1 MSFLRGKE
9 RGQGIYG
16 QRFYRQKPK
25 WTASTA
31 IDPKPL
37 PTSPR
42 WDDIPVE
49 ACHNLNATRFQ
60 RLFAFLSFYDY
71 HFMTKFV
78 SLQRVRNMWI

>member
-31 IDPKPL
+31 IDPMPL
-37 PTSPR
+37 PAGLR
-42 WDDIPVE
+42 GDDIPVE
-49 ACHNLNATRFQ
+49 A
-60 RLFAFLSFYDY
+60 
-71 HFMTKFV
+71 
-78 SLQRVRNMWI
+78 